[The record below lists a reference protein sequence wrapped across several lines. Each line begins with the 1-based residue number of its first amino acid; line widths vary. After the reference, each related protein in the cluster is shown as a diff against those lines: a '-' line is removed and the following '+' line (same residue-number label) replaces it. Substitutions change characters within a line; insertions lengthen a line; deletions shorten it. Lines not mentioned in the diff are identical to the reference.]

1 MFSADVTDLL
11 KSLEDYRNQVV
22 KKLKATINT
31 VMYEWSSEVIR
42 ITPLGDVDKYWG
54 YYHTRAK
61 EPYGWKEQAGLTR
74 GNWMFGL
81 NAESI
86 SFDSSSFDSGSG
98 TLKASLSTVMHEY
111 KLGDTITL
119 GNATPYILTEG
130 INTNAMS
137 RRGRG
142 TLEGGYSMQAPN
154 GLKAPTLEAI
164 QRLYKI
170 PFDRF

>member
-42 ITPLGDVDKYWG
+42 ITPLGNTDSPQN
-54 YYHTRAK
+54 TRR
-61 EPYGWKEQAGLTR
+61 YGMRESMYNWSPKAGLTR

-81 NAESI
+81 NSDSI
-86 SFDSSSFDSGSG
+86 TFDSSSFDSGSG
-98 TLKASLSTVMHEY
+98 TLKASLSTVMHGY

-119 GNATPYILTEG
+119 GNATPYILTPG
-130 INTNAMS
+130 INNTLFNRAK
-137 RRGRG
+137 GR
-142 TLEGGYSMQAPN
+142 LEGGYSLQAPN

>member
-54 YYHTRAK
+54 YYHTR
-61 EPYGWKEQAGLTR
+61 ENQYGWKEQAGLTR

-98 TLKASLSTVMHEY
+98 TLKASLSTVMHGY

>member
-54 YYHTRAK
+54 YYHTR
-61 EPYGWKEQAGLTR
+61 ENQYGWKEQAGLTR

-98 TLKASLSTVMHEY
+98 TLKASLSTVMHGY
-111 KLGDTITL
+111 KLGDSITL

>member
-54 YYHTRAK
+54 YYHTR
-61 EPYGWKEQAGLTR
+61 ENQYGWKEQAGLTR

-98 TLKASLSTVMHEY
+98 TLKASLSTVMHGY

-119 GNATPYILTEG
+119 GNATPYILTPG
-130 INTNAMS
+130 INNTLFKRAK
-137 RRGRG
+137 GR
-142 TLEGGYSMQAPN
+142 LEGGYSRQAPD

>member
-54 YYHTRAK
+54 YYHTREDK
-61 EPYGWKEQAGLTR
+61 YGWKEQAGLTR

-81 NAESI
+81 NSDSI
-86 SFDSSSFDSGSG
+86 TFDSSSFDSGSG
-98 TLKASLSTVMHEY
+98 TLKASLSTVMHGY

-119 GNATPYILTEG
+119 GNATPYILTPG
-130 INTNAMS
+130 INNTLFKRAK
-137 RRGRG
+137 GR
-142 TLEGGYSMQAPN
+142 LEGGYSRQAPD